1 MGLAGKVAIV
11 TGAGRGLGREYAKL
25 LSTDGAQVVVA
36 DVNADDAKATTADL
50 EAGGAEALAVA
61 VDVADETST
70 LELAAAVEA
79 RFGRADILV
88 NNAGIWGDLERHP
101 LLSVPVDYWDF
112 VMGVNLR
119 GPLLCTRAVAPTMRA
134 KGCGRIVNISS
145 MGAYMVAGV
154 YGVEQAGAQPAH
166 VRAGQ
171 RARRRR
177 DHRECGR
184 ARDRST
190 TRPSAARFPR
200 RDSRSSSRATP
211 VKRLGTADDI
221 YGMIRYLVGDDAGW
235 VTGQTFL
242 VNGGFNTRL

>member
-25 LSTDGAQVVVA
+25 LSTEGAQVVVA
-36 DVNADDAKATTADL
+36 DVNADDAKATTAEL
-50 EAGGAEALAVA
+50 EAGGGEALAVA

-101 LLSVPVDYWDF
+101 LLSVPVDYWDT
-112 VMGVNLR
+112 VLGVNLR
-119 GPLLCTRAVAPTMRA
+119 GPLLCTRAIAPLMRA
-134 KGCGRIVNISS
+134 NGWGRVVNISS

-154 YGVEQAGAQPAH
+154 YGVSKLALNQLTYALASELGGDGITVNAVAPGTIANEASRRQVPEAGFEKLIGASLIK
-166 VRAGQ
+166 RA
-171 RARRRR
+171 
-177 DHRECGR
+177 
-184 ARDRST
+184 
-190 TRPSAARFPR
+190 
-200 RDSRSSSRATP
+200 
-211 VKRLGTADDI
+211 GTADDI
-221 YGMIRYLVGDDAGW
+221 FGMIRYLVGDDAGW